1 MKPDKH
7 VWLYTHKEFEETA
20 AKLTKLLPIIDCQA
34 SPNDRFDE
42 EVCLRRDLQF
52 DKN

>member
-1 MKPDKH
+1 MKPIKH
-7 VWLYTHKEFEETA
+7 IWFYSHKEFEETA
-20 AKLTKLLPIIDCQA
+20 ARLTKVLPIIDCIPN
-34 SPNDRFDE
+34 PNDTFDE